1 MHFHI
6 WLREKCLLKL
16 RISSIEVA
24 DYFHEQGNLM
34 LSNEYYRMSIEARR
48 KIKKGEIINENQ
60 PDSIG
65 SSDFK

>member
-1 MHFHI
+1 
-6 WLREKCLLKL
+6 
-16 RISSIEVA
+16 
-24 DYFHEQGNLM
+24 M

-48 KIKKGEIINENQ
+48 KIKQGEIINENQ